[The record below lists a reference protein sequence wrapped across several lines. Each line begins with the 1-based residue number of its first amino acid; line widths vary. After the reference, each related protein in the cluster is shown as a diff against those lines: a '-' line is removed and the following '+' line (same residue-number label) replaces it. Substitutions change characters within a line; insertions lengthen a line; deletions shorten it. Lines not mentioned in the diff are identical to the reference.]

1 MGFLSKIKKAF
12 KKVVKGIKKVV
23 KKAVKRVK
31 KVVKKI
37 GSSKI
42 LKALAIAAAVVVT
55 GGAALTAF
63 GGTMGTG
70 AMGQLGTWMMST
82 SQSVLGGSALGTAV
96 GKEGVAR
103 FLTQAGNFAAKT
115 VAAPFGAVG
124 GALGSTARV
133 GANLLS
139 PDRTIFQAGE
149 AGAGTAVTAPKPF
162 SRAALTGQN
171 VVSSDIAY
179 DANLVGDNKYYN
191 TKTGVPLTNDEFA
204 RLPESFTNQVNLQT
218 PQSFNAEPRV
228 SSTGDILKNA
238 AINQGFSLAGAAI
251 QSEYFGED
259 PRGRSDSL
267 FLEGKSSLTPLQ
279 VWASENKMDIASIY
293 NSPTYGTA
301 DPYFAA
307 NASLYTQDTIGTPTA
322 TTTGENYNV

>member
-1 MGFLSKIKKAF
+1 VGFFSKIKKAF

-23 KKAVKRVK
+23 KKAVRGVK

-63 GGTMGTG
+63 GGTG
-70 AMGQLGTWMMST
+70 AMASSKLGAWMMST
-82 SQSVLGGSALGTAV
+82 SQSVLGGSAFGAAA
-96 GKEGVAR
+96 GKKGVAK

-124 GALGSTARV
+124 GAVGSTARV

-139 PDRTIFQAGE
+139 PNKTIFQAGE

-171 VVSSDIAY
+171 VVSSNIAY
-179 DANLVGDNKYYN
+179 DANLTGDIKYYN
-191 TKTGVPLTNDEFA
+191 TETGVPLTNDEFA

-218 PQSFNAEPRV
+218 PKSFNAEPRV

-307 NASLYTQDTIGTPTA
+307 NASLYTQDTIGTPTV

>member
-1 MGFLSKIKKAF
+1 MGFFSKIKKAF

-23 KKAVKRVK
+23 KKAVRGVK

-63 GGTMGTG
+63 GGTG
-70 AMGQLGTWMMST
+70 AMASSKLGTWMMST
-82 SQSVLGGSALGTAV
+82 SQSVLGGSAFGAAA
-96 GKEGVAR
+96 GKGKVAK

-124 GALGSTARV
+124 GAVGSTARV

-139 PDRTIFQAGE
+139 PNTTVFQAGP
-149 AGAGTAVTAPKPF
+149 AGAGTAVTAPTPF